1 MPKFEE
7 NFDEPFSD
15 SACFPTMALSRL
27 AKNSVK
33 VVLSGD
39 GGDELFGGY
48 HYYKLVKNID
58 TIMKLPNSFK
68 KFNYFWYGVDSKS

>member
-1 MPKFEE
+1 MPNSEE

-15 SACFPTMALSRL
+15 SARFPTMALSRL

-39 GGDELFGGY
+39 GGDELF
-48 HYYKLVKNID
+48 
-58 TIMKLPNSFK
+58 
-68 KFNYFWYGVDSKS
+68 